1 MPLSLSTEGALCHM
15 KRTRLAFQITVL
27 LAVVVTGFRHA
38 MGWSRTS
45 IETYCPFGGLET
57 AYALI
62 TESEFTC
69 AAGERNLALFLGLI
83 ALTLFARKSF
93 CGWVCPV
100 GTVSEWCAA
109 LGTRWFGRKR
119 RDSCGARLHALE
131 PPRAVDRVLR
141 WLRLPVL
148 LLILYFTYRTGELIF
163 RGFDPYYILFS
174 FHGHDVKIWSYLI
187 LAVVLLGIVFVPMA
201 WCRYLCPLGITL
213 WPFARFGG
221 LRLVRNAGSCT
232 DCGACDRSCPQ
243 SLDPSKADQ
252 VLSGD
257 CTLCLKCTSV
267 CRDEAL
273 DLQTGMPKT
282 RVPSSV
288 VPFSVVCV
296 AALALLSTRLFSIP
310 TLSVEYELTA
320 GRAATQGTDSVTM
333 TVVGVTCKDKARRA
347 ADTLS
352 DTPGIL
358 RFVAHAS
365 YNRVKITYRPDMI
378 TIPEIRELLE
388 GPVFVEETGTFLF
401 NQYSVVEI
409 DGREVDR
416 IELDQPE
423 ENGP

>member
-1 MPLSLSTEGALCHM
+1 M
-15 KRTRLAFQITVL
+15 KRIRTIFQIAVL
-27 LAVVVTGFRHA
+27 VAVVVTGVRHA

-57 AYALI
+57 AYALV

-83 ALTLFARKSF
+83 ALTLIARKAF

-109 LGTRWFGRKR
+109 LGARWFGRKR
-119 RDSCGARLHALE
+119 RDAGGARLHALE
-131 PPRAVDRVLR
+131 PPRAVDRALR
-141 WLRLPVL
+141 WLRFPVL
-148 LLILYFTYRTGELIF
+148 ALILFFTYRTGELIF

-174 FHGHDVKIWSYLI
+174 FHGHDVQLWSYLV
-187 LAVVLLGIVFVPMA
+187 LAVVLIGIVVVPMA

-221 LRLVRNAGSCT
+221 LRLVRDSGSCT

-243 SLDPSKADQ
+243 SLDPSRTDQ

-257 CTLCLKCTSV
+257 CTLCFKCTTA
-267 CRDEAL
+267 CREDAL
-273 DLQTGMPKT
+273 ELRAGMPRL
-282 RVPSSV
+282 RVASGVVPVSV
-288 VPFSVVCV
+288 VGLTVV
-296 AALALLSTRLFSIP
+296 ALLSTRLFAIP
-310 TLSVEYELTA
+310 TLSVEYEAPAGSTA
-320 GRAATQGTDSVTM
+320 SMERNQTVTM
-333 TVVGVTCKDKARRA
+333 TVEGVSCKDKARLA
-347 ADTLS
+347 ADALS

-358 RFVAHAS
+358 RFVAYAS
-365 YNRVKITYRPDMI
+365 YNRVRITYVPGSV
-378 TIPEIRELLE
+378 TIPEIQEMLE

-409 DGREVDR
+409 DGRR
-416 IELDQPE
+416 IDKPDAHKPE
-423 ENGP
+423 GDG